1 MQADL
6 FQVPSAASRIAAEP
20 RESILDKFRVSLRLD
35 QALMIL
41 ISLVMVYVVVFS
53 FGFEKGKRSAA
64 RDFQRQ
70 EARKARTVLSQA
82 PKSEV
87 VMIDAS
93 RLPASGVLTAGQAAA
108 VVTAQTEALT
118 VPASSTSP
126 ASDALPQG
134 SALKAGKGKY
144 TIQLA
149 TFKTQPEADRFIQKL
164 TAQGYRGFSDT
175 QGKFRVVF
183 ANDFE
188 SKAVA
193 SSVLKDLIS
202 KGLAPKDAYVRNMP
216 KLR

>member
-6 FQVPSAASRIAAEP
+6 FQVPSAASSMTAEP
-20 RESILDKFRVSLRLD
+20 RESILDKFRISLRLD
-35 QALMIL
+35 QALMVL

-53 FGFEKGKRSAA
+53 FGFEKGKRSAS

-70 EARKARTVLSQA
+70 EARKARTVLSQTA
-82 PKSEV
+82 PKSDV

-93 RLPASGVLTAGQAAA
+93 RLPASGVITAGQAAA

-118 VPASSTSP
+118 VPAVQEPDTAVKP
-126 ASDALPQG
+126 AV
-134 SALKAGKGKY
+134 LKAGKGKF

-149 TFKTQPEADRFIQKL
+149 TFKTQPEADRFVKKL
-164 TAQGYRGFSDT
+164 ADQGYRGFSQT

-188 SKAVA
+188 SRSVA
-193 SSVLKDLIS
+193 SSVLKDLVS

-216 KLR
+216 KLG